1 MIAEYNVSVCEG
13 SVRVGREG
21 GVHFAVT
28 GIMRILIASACQI
41 AR

>member
-21 GVHFAVT
+21 VHFAVT
-28 GIMRILIASACQI
+28 GIMRILIVSACQI